1 MSEGR
6 YTTPLSNLAFT
17 DVAASLMNKPADAPA
32 TSAIDL
38 RYGQIGVLQARLRS
52 TDPGELLDELTGR
65 IATAP
70 QFFQQTA
77 LCLDLSALAE
87 VPSAATVRAVIDAV
101 RRAGMLTVGIAEGS
115 PEIPALSKALSL
127 PVLSGFRASARAA
140 TAAPAA
146 RAVET
151 KPATAV
157 GQQHA
162 QPVRSGQR
170 VYARD
175 RDLIVTATVGAGAE
189 VIADG
194 CVHVYGVLRGRAMA
208 GTRGDTNARVFC
220 QEFRAELVAIAGVFR
235 VFETLPPDLA
245 GQPVQAWLADDEL
258 HFARLGG

>member
-1 MSEGR
+1 
-6 YTTPLSNLAFT
+6 
-17 DVAASLMNKPADAPA
+17 MNKPADAPA

-87 VPSAATVRAVIDAV
+87 VPNAPAIRAVIDAV
-101 RRAGMLTVGIAEGS
+101 RRAGMLTVGIADGS
-115 PEIPALSKALSL
+115 PEIAELSKALSL

-140 TAAPAA
+140 AAAAPVA

-151 KPATAV
+151 KPAMAV

-208 GTRGDTNARVFC
+208 GTRGDTSARVFC

-235 VFETLPPDLA
+235 VFETLPPELA
-245 GQPVQAWLADDEL
+245 GHPVQAWLADDEL

>member
-1 MSEGR
+1 
-6 YTTPLSNLAFT
+6 
-17 DVAASLMNKPADAPA
+17 MNKPADAQA
-32 TSAIDL
+32 ASAIEL
-38 RYGQIGVLQARLRS
+38 RYGQIGVLHGRLRS
-52 TDPGELLDELTGR
+52 IDPGALLDELSGR

-77 LCLDLSALAE
+77 ICLDLDLGTLAA
-87 VPSAATVRAVIDAV
+87 PPDAQQVRAVIDAV
-101 RRAGMLTVGIAEGS
+101 KRAGMLTVGLAEG
-115 PEIPALSKALSL
+115 PPHVAELGKTLSL
-127 PVLSGFRASARAA
+127 PVLSGFRASSRGLG
-140 TAAPAA
+140 TAPATPAPRPVEA
-146 RAVET
+146 RPV
-151 KPATAV
+151 TAV
-157 GQQHA
+157 GLQHA

-175 RDLIVTATVGAGAE
+175 RDLIVTAMVGAGAE

-208 GTRGDTNARVFC
+208 GTRGDTSARVFC

>member
-1 MSEGR
+1 
-6 YTTPLSNLAFT
+6 
-17 DVAASLMNKPADAPA
+17 MNKPADASA
-32 TSAIDL
+32 ASAIEL
-38 RYGQIGVLQARLRS
+38 RYGQIGVLHGRLRS
-52 TDPGELLDELTGR
+52 TDPGALLDELSGR

-77 LCLDLSALAE
+77 LCLDLTSLAE
-87 VPSAATVRAVIDAV
+87 PPDAQAVRAVIDAV
-101 RRAGMLTVGIAEGS
+101 KRAGMLTVGLAEGAS
-115 PEIPALSKALSL
+115 AELGKALSL
-127 PVLSGFRASARAA
+127 PVLSGFRASSRGVG
-140 TAAPAA
+140 AAPVPKP
-146 RAVET
+146 VESR
-151 KPATAV
+151 PVTAV
-157 GQQHA
+157 GLQHG

-175 RDLIVTATVGAGAE
+175 RDLIVNAMVGAGAE

-208 GTRGDTNARVFC
+208 GTRGDTTARVFC